1 MAHLSKADLIKH
13 LKANFTMKNL
23 TLPFCSLLA
32 VTLPAFADIQYT
44 TVMSMNQ
51 DGKLTPLS
59 TVTTS
64 LKKGLQ
70 RDDTEQKI
78 GPVTRSESVITN
90 VARREQIS
98 LDPALKIYTVV
109 TLGGDAGGHE
119 KSDIA
124 VTAVK
129 PAKGTG
135 KMVMTLGAQFIGNEK
150 LLDYPVRHY
159 KTSMQ
164 TDSNGCVGDSH
175 TVMKTEQWMAD
186 LELPVLDDNAKA
198 QGFGGY
204 GDNQGDCKI
213 TFERNGDVNGFDAAQ
228 KGLALKRITFDEAGK
243 ILMQQQITMLSLAA
257 LTDERFAAP
266 ANFKKLSRADYE
278 KARQDAMMK
287 AFTQPDANEADD
299 EANEVEEA
307 EEENAEEPEAPAKP
321 AAKQKAK
328 NKLRLPF

>member
-1 MAHLSKADLIKH
+1 
-13 LKANFTMKNL
+13 MKNL
-23 TLPFCSLLA
+23 SFTIASLLA
-32 VTLPAFADIQYT
+32 VSCPAFADIQYT
-44 TVMSMNQ
+44 TVTSMNQ
-51 DGKLTPLS
+51 DGNLTPLS

-78 GPVTRSESVITN
+78 GPMTRSESVITN

-109 TLGGDAGGHE
+109 PLGGAAKGEG

-129 PAKGTG
+129 PQKGTG
-135 KMVMTLGAQFIGNEK
+135 KMVMTLGAQFLGNEK
-150 LLDYPVRHY
+150 LLNYPVRHY

-164 TDSNGCVGDSH
+164 TDSSGCIGDSH

-186 LELPVLDDNAKA
+186 IELPVLDDNSKA
-198 QGFGGY
+198 QDYSGY
-204 GDNQGDCKI
+204 GGDQDECKI
-213 TFERNGDVNGFDAAQ
+213 TFDRKGDVNGFDAAQ

-243 ILMQQQITMLSLAA
+243 ILMQHQITMLSLAA
-257 LTDERFAAP
+257 LGDDRFAAP
-266 ANFKKLSRADYE
+266 ANFKKLSRAEYD
-278 KARQDAMMK
+278 KVRQEAMMK
-287 AFTQPDANEADD
+287 AFTNPGADAD
-299 EANEVEEA
+299 EDEEEA
-307 EEENAEEPEAPAKP
+307 EEAEADEEAEEAEAPAKP
-321 AAKQKAK
+321 VAKQKVK

>member
-1 MAHLSKADLIKH
+1 
-13 LKANFTMKNL
+13 MKN
-23 TLPFCSLLA
+23 FFAISSLLA
-32 VTLPAFADIQYT
+32 ATVPALADIQYT

-59 TVTTS
+59 TVTTF

-70 RDDTEQKI
+70 REDTEQKI
-78 GPVTRSESVITN
+78 GPVTRLESVITN

-109 TLGGDAGGHE
+109 ALGGEANGQN

-129 PAKGTG
+129 PTKGTG
-135 KMVMTLGAQFIGNEK
+135 KMIMTLGAQFIGNEK

-164 TDSNGCVGDSH
+164 TDASGCVGDSH
-175 TVMKTEQWMAD
+175 TVIKTEQWMAD

-198 QGFGGY
+198 QRFAGY

-213 TFERNGDVNGFDAAQ
+213 TFERKGDVNGFDAAQ

-257 LTDERFAAP
+257 LSDERFAAP
-266 ANFKKLSRADYE
+266 ANFKKLSRAEYE

-287 AFTQPDANEADD
+287 AFLQPGAGEDADEDAND
-299 EANEVEEA
+299 VEEEEA
-307 EEENAEEPEAPAKP
+307 GNADEENEAPAKP
-321 AAKQKAK
+321 AAKPKVK

>member
-1 MAHLSKADLIKH
+1 
-13 LKANFTMKNL
+13 MKNFFAL
-23 TLPFCSLLA
+23 SSLLVAA
-32 VTLPAFADIQYT
+32 VPAFADIQYT

-51 DGKLTPLS
+51 DGQLTPLS
-59 TVTTS
+59 TVITS

-70 RDDTEQKI
+70 REDTEQKI

-109 TLGGDAGGHE
+109 TLGGEANGQN

-124 VTAVK
+124 VSAVK

-135 KMVMTLGAQFIGNEK
+135 KMIMTLGAQFIGNEK

-164 TDSNGCVGDSH
+164 TDSSGCVGDSH

-186 LELPVLDDNAKA
+186 LELPVLDDNIKA
-198 QGFGGY
+198 QGFGGF
-204 GDNQGDCKI
+204 GDNQTDCKI
-213 TFERNGDVNGFDAAQ
+213 TFERKGDVNGFDAAQ

-257 LTDERFAAP
+257 LTDERFTAP
-266 ANFKKLSRADYE
+266 ANFKKLSRAEYD

-287 AFTQPDANEADD
+287 AFLQLGAGENANEG
-299 EANEVEEA
+299 ANDAA
-307 EEENAEEPEAPAKP
+307 EEEVENGDEETEAPAKP
-321 AAKQKAK
+321 AAKPKVK

>member
-1 MAHLSKADLIKH
+1 
-13 LKANFTMKNL
+13 MKNL
-23 TLPFCSLLA
+23 NYAIASLLA
-32 VTLPAFADIQYT
+32 ASSPVFADIQYT
-44 TVMSMNQ
+44 TVTSMNQ

-59 TVTTS
+59 TITTS

-78 GPVTRSESVITN
+78 GPVTRSESIITN
-90 VARREQIS
+90 ITRREQIS

-109 TLGGDAGGHE
+109 PLGGDTKGDG

-129 PAKGTG
+129 PEKGTG
-135 KMVMTLGAQFIGNEK
+135 KMVMTLGAQFLGNEK
-150 LLDYPVRHY
+150 LLDYAVRHY

-164 TDSNGCVGDSH
+164 TDSSGCVGDGH

-186 LELPVLDDNAKA
+186 LELPVLDDNSKA
-198 QGFGGY
+198 QGVGDY
-204 GDNQGDCKI
+204 GSGQTDCKI
-213 TFERNGDVNGFDAAQ
+213 TFERKGDVNGFDAAQ

-257 LTDERFAAP
+257 LGDDRFAAP
-266 ANFKKLSRADYE
+266 TTFKKLGRADYD
-278 KARQDAMMK
+278 KARQEAMMK
-287 AFTQPDANEADD
+287 AFTNPGAGEAEDGD
-299 EANEVEEA
+299 EGVEEPEANEEA
-307 EEENAEEPEAPAKP
+307 EEQEAPAKP
-321 AAKQKAK
+321 AAKQKVK